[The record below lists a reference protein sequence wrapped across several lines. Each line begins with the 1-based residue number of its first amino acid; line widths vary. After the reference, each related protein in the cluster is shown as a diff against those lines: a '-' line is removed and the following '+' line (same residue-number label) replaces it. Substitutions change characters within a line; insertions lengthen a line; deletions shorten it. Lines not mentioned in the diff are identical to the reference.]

1 MVRAGCLLEMEP
13 FQLQKARTEMGRFSK
28 ATATIGIGVAAFI
41 VFAIAAVAFL
51 LATDGGGTS
60 ADKTSLSAADTAPA
74 TSAPSTDCPSPNH
87 WILTSSRDQIVL
99 GIPSGQ
105 GLPIR
110 RERIRSYVCDD
121 DLIGASGRTEERVQ
135 VFWRR
140 MWPEDFREPA
150 LRRGWT
156 PSQFDRC
163 AAEIF
168 SGRPDDSAL
177 GYEGQAC
184 RLMEHSLIYE
194 GGTGDVPLA
203 IRAGDSY
210 LYRPPQR

>member
-1 MVRAGCLLEMEP
+1 M
-13 FQLQKARTEMGRFSK
+13 
-28 ATATIGIGVAAFI
+28 
-41 VFAIAAVAFL
+41 
-51 LATDGGGTS
+51 
-60 ADKTSLSAADTAPA
+60 
-74 TSAPSTDCPSPNH
+74 
-87 WILTSSRDQIVL
+87 L
-99 GIPSGQ
+99 GIPSDQ

-110 RERIRSYVCDD
+110 RERIHSYVCGDNP
-121 DLIGASGRTEERVQ
+121 IGASGRTEERVQ

-156 PSQFDRC
+156 SSQFDRC

-168 SGRPDDSAL
+168 SGRPNDSAL

-194 GGTGDVPLA
+194 GGAGDVRLA
-203 IRAGDSY
+203 IRAGDGY
-210 LYRPPQR
+210 LYRLPQR